1 MSSVSSTSFAA
12 GQGATA
18 PGAGSGGAPTV
29 DYNAF
34 LRLLITQL
42 KNQDPTAPMDTGQF
56 MAQLASFSNVEQAI
70 QTNQKLDS
78 LLTASSLAQADGVIG
93 HTVTSPDGSVT
104 GVVSSVKITSDGPVA
119 TLGDGSTLLLGPGI
133 TVG

>member
-1 MSSVSSTSFAA
+1 MSAVSGTSFAA
-12 GQGATA
+12 
-18 PGAGSGGAPTV
+18 PGAGASGGTSGGAPTV

-42 KNQDPTAPMDTGQF
+42 KNQDPTQPTDSGQL
-56 MAQLASFSNVEQAI
+56 MAQLASFSNVEQGI

-78 LLTASSLAQADGVIG
+78 LLAASSLAQADAVIG
-93 HTVTSPDGSVT
+93 HTVTSADGSVT
-104 GVVSSVKITSDGPVA
+104 GMVSSVKIAADGAIA
-119 TLGDGSTLLLGPGI
+119 TLADGRTLVLGPGI

>member
-1 MSSVSSTSFAA
+1 MSSVSGTSFAA
-12 GQGATA
+12 PSATTPGQAS
-18 PGAGSGGAPTV
+18 GSGPGV

-42 KNQDPTAPMDTGQF
+42 KNQDPTQPMDTAQF
-56 MAQLASFSNVEQAI
+56 MGQLASFSNVEQGI

-78 LLTASSLAQADGVIG
+78 LLSASSLAQADGVIG
-93 HTVTSPDGSVT
+93 HTVTSADGSVS
-104 GVVSSVKITSDGPVA
+104 GVVSSVKITSDGA
-119 TLGDGSTLLLGPGI
+119 LAALADGSTLLLGPGI

>member
-1 MSSVSSTSFAA
+1 MSSVSGTSFAA
-12 GQGATA
+12 GQGAIA
-18 PGAGSGGAPTV
+18 AGGGSGGGPTV

-56 MAQLASFSNVEQAI
+56 MAQLASFSNVEQGI

-93 HTVTSPDGSVT
+93 HTVTSADGSVT
-104 GVVSSVKITSDGPVA
+104 GVVSSVKITGDGPLA

>member
-1 MSSVSSTSFAA
+1 MSSVSGTSFAA

-18 PGAGSGGAPTV
+18 SGSGSGGAPSV

-56 MAQLASFSNVEQAI
+56 MAQLASFSNVEQGI
-70 QTNQKLDS
+70 QMNQKLDS

-93 HTVTSPDGSVT
+93 HTVTSADGSVT

-119 TLGDGSTLLLGPGI
+119 TLGDGSSLLLGPGI

>member
-1 MSSVSSTSFAA
+1 MSSVSGTNFAA
-12 GQGATA
+12 QSAA
-18 PGAGSGGAPTV
+18 SAGKSSGGGPGV

-42 KNQDPTAPMDTGQF
+42 KNQDPTQPMDTAQF
-56 MAQLASFSNVEQAI
+56 MGQLASFSNVEQGI

-78 LLTASSLAQADGVIG
+78 LLSASSLAQADGVIG
-93 HTVTSPDGSVT
+93 HTVTSADGSVS
-104 GVVSSVKITSDGPVA
+104 GVVSSVKITSDGA
-119 TLGDGSTLLLGPGI
+119 LAALADGSTLLLGPGI

>member
-1 MSSVSSTSFAA
+1 MSSVSGTSFAA
-12 GQGATA
+12 PGATA
-18 PGAGSGGAPTV
+18 SGGSSGGAPAV

-42 KNQDPTAPMDTGQF
+42 KNQDPTQPMDSGQF
-56 MAQLASFSNVEQAI
+56 MSQLASFSSVEQGI

-78 LLTASSLAQADGVIG
+78 LLAASSLAQADGVIG
-93 HTVTSPDGSVT
+93 HTVTSADGSVS
-104 GVVSSVKITSDGPVA
+104 GVVSSVKITSDGALA
-119 TLGDGSTLLLGPGI
+119 TLADGGTLLLGPGI